1 MGRSI
6 SAAVRS
12 GKIDG
17 VEEPVS
23 AAQAARPDVF
33 YGRALRGKLV
43 ASLAG
48 VSPTQLAGWARREVL
63 ESPYRKVRPG
73 RRRLYSWV
81 DYQKARALAALRE
94 RGVSN
99 RRLGEQVAQLDAQIE
114 DWWKV
119 SLSEFG
125 ANAIIRRADA
135 AGYTIAAGEHATGD
149 CLCETGR
156 ANGRVD
162 ADAELALDIVCA
174 LRRQGPLG
182 RLCEFSEHV
191 NMDPRIQDGYPV
203 VRGRRIETEML
214 YILSDWGST
223 VDELAERFQLTSE
236 QVKAAIAFERAR
248 GA

>member
-1 MGRSI
+1 M
-6 SAAVRS
+6 
-12 GKIDG
+12 
-17 VEEPVS
+17 S

-43 ASLAG
+43 ASLADA
-48 VSPTQLAGWARREVL
+48 SPSQLAGWARREVL

-81 DYQKARALAALRE
+81 DYQKARALVALRE

-119 SLSEFG
+119 SLSEYG
-125 ANAIIRRADA
+125 DNAIIRRADA
-135 AGYTIAAGEHATGD
+135 AGYTIADGEHATDD
-149 CLCETGR
+149 CLCEAGR
-156 ANGRVD
+156 ANGRID

-214 YILSDWGST
+214 YILSEWDRT
-223 VDELAERFQLTSE
+223 TEHLAERFLLTPE
-236 QVKAAIAFERAR
+236 QVEAAVAFERAL
-248 GA
+248 AS

>member
-1 MGRSI
+1 M
-6 SAAVRS
+6 SAV
-12 GKIDG
+12 
-17 VEEPVS
+17 
-23 AAQAARPDVF
+23 QAARPDVF

-119 SLSEFG
+119 SLSEYG

-135 AGYTIAAGEHATGD
+135 AGYTIADGEHATGD
-149 CLCETGR
+149 CLCEAGR
-156 ANGRVD
+156 TNGRVD
-162 ADAELALDIVCA
+162 ADAELALNVVCA

-214 YILSDWGST
+214 YILNDWGST
-223 VDELAERFQLTSE
+223 VDELAERFQLTPE
-236 QVKAAIAFERAR
+236 QVKAAISFERAR
-248 GA
+248 GT